1 MKKVEKQN
9 SLLLV
14 SSSSISRIGN
24 ILFDYA
30 NNAFLAGL
38 NLNSLTLVGIY
49 QATENITGVIFNLFG
64 GVIAD
69 RFRRK
74 RIIILTDFFSGFV
87 CILLSFIS
95 TESWLI
101 YAIIVINIFLALLS
115 SFSGPAYKAFTK
127 EVVEKDTITKVNS
140 YLQTTSMII
149 KISVPISAIGI
160 YYWIGIQGAL
170 LVDGI
175 SFIISSLIIFFISPI
190 IEEVKRTE
198 KFSFRVISDDLFNG
212 FKYVFHQR
220 AIFILIVL
228 SSFVN
233 FFLAAYNLLLP
244 YGNQMF
250 PKVTGG
256 VYGAF
261 LAAEA
266 VGGLIGAFLSGRVN
280 KKLSINQLMIFLGIS
295 GIILSTTPFLYN
307 IFPNLVFLSI
317 APAFFN
323 LFLTIFNIQFF
334 SFIQKDVSNE
344 YLGRVFGIIF
354 TVAILFMPL
363 GTIVFTMILH
373 PNFKYNFFFIGM
385 GMIMISIIF
394 KFLFYKKG

>member
-220 AIFILIVL
+220 SIFILIVL

-295 GIILSTTPFLYN
+295 GIILSTTSFLYN

-385 GMIMISIIF
+385 GIIMISIIF

>member
-1 MKKVEKQN
+1 
-9 SLLLV
+9 LLLV

-220 AIFILIVL
+220 SIFILIVL

>member
-307 IFPNLVFLSI
+307 IFPNLAFLSI

-373 PNFKYNFFFIGM
+373 PNFKYNFF
-385 GMIMISIIF
+385 
-394 KFLFYKKG
+394 

>member
-220 AIFILIVL
+220 SIFILIVL

-373 PNFKYNFFFIGM
+373 PNFKYNFFFIG
-385 GMIMISIIF
+385 
-394 KFLFYKKG
+394 

>member
-220 AIFILIVL
+220 SIFILIVL

-295 GIILSTTPFLYN
+295 G
-307 IFPNLVFLSI
+307 
-317 APAFFN
+317 
-323 LFLTIFNIQFF
+323 
-334 SFIQKDVSNE
+334 
-344 YLGRVFGIIF
+344 
-354 TVAILFMPL
+354 
-363 GTIVFTMILH
+363 
-373 PNFKYNFFFIGM
+373 
-385 GMIMISIIF
+385 
-394 KFLFYKKG
+394 

>member
-220 AIFILIVL
+220 SIFILIVL

-373 PNFKYNFFFIGM
+373 PN
-385 GMIMISIIF
+385 
-394 KFLFYKKG
+394 

>member
-220 AIFILIVL
+220 SIFILIVL

-373 PNFKYNFFFIGM
+373 PNFKYNFF
-385 GMIMISIIF
+385 
-394 KFLFYKKG
+394 

>member
-220 AIFILIVL
+220 SIFILIVL

>member
-220 AIFILIVL
+220 SIFILIVL

-385 GMIMISIIF
+385 GIIMISIIF